1 MKTSKS
7 DNFECPPV
15 MILRDIDFF
24 YSPRDLLFREF
35 NFQLEGKGIFSIIGP
50 SGIGKSTLLK
60 LIGGI
65 VSPKRG
71 ALQFYP
77 QTPRISLVSQYP
89 TPLPFRTV
97 NQNLKLPAQLFK
109 DKNIYQYAKELAHQL
124 GLGEYLDVWA
134 SQLSGG
140 MKSRVS
146 IIKAVSVKPD
156 FLLLDEPFASLDEI
170 NKNIIIRLIKQLVN
184 ERSMSVLLVTH
195 NIMDAL
201 LFSDLVYLFLE
212 KPITSLYQPSLDSN
226 KEGNYKKIVDLME
239 SNWSKA

>member
-1 MKTSKS
+1 MI
-7 DNFECPPV
+7 
-15 MILRDIDFF
+15 ILRDIDFF
-24 YSPRDLLFREF
+24 YAARDILFREF

-71 ALQFYP
+71 DLQFYP

-97 NQNLKLPAQLFK
+97 RQNLRLPAQLFK
-109 DKNIYQYAKELAHQL
+109 DQDIYQYAKDLAHQL
-124 GLGEYLDVWA
+124 GLGEHLDVLA

-170 NKNIIIRLIKQLVN
+170 NKNIIIRLIQKLVN
-184 ERSMSVLLVTH
+184 ERAMSVLLVTH

-201 LFSDLVYLFLE
+201 LFSDVIYLFLE
-212 KPITSLYQPSLDSN
+212 KPITSLYKPILDSN
-226 KEGNYKKIVDLME
+226 QECNYKKIVDLME
-239 SNWSKA
+239 SNWSQK

>member
-1 MKTSKS
+1 MIASKS
-7 DNFECPPV
+7 NRSEGSPII
-15 MILRDIDFF
+15 ILRDIDFF
-24 YSPRDLLFREF
+24 YSPRDVLFRDF

-65 VSPKRG
+65 VSPKQG
-71 ALQFYP
+71 EIQFYP
-77 QTPRISLVSQYP
+77 PRPRISLVSQYP

-97 NQNLKLPAQLFK
+97 NQNLRLPAQLFK
-109 DKNIYQYAKELAHQL
+109 DKDIYRYAKELAHQL
-124 GLGEYLDVWA
+124 GLGEYLDVLA

-146 IIKAVSVKPD
+146 IIKAVSVNPD

-201 LFSDLVYLFLE
+201 LFSDVVYLFLD
-212 KPITSLYQPSLDSN
+212 KPITNLYQPTLTDN
-226 KEGNYKKIVDLME
+226 KEYSYKKIVDLME
-239 SNWSKA
+239 NNWGKT